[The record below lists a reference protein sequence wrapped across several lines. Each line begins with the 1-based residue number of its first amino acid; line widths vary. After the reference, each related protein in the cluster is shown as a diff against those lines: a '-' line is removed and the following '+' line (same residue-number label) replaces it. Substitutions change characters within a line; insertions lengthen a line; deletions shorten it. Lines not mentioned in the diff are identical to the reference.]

1 MSCFGD
7 AVGGFRSLPRP
18 FCLSVLPAEPSCSS
32 FCRTC
37 LAVSLPRVTR
47 EPHAARDAAQRVGAE
62 AAASPCACSRCLKP
76 CSWHARGAVGRSWR
90 RISARRPRG
99 GGRQHLGRGA
109 SGGRQATSGRTSA
122 GGPVSSTPWMPS
134 LLAKP
139 PPLSLFF
146 PLQPLVLVPA
156 VAQTRGGRG
165 RPAKI
170 VLADVVGGQC
180 GQTCARSPAH
190 PPSQLLVHVR
200 SGATPAPLTRLFCHR
215 DTTGGQI
222 RRPRPYQPAP
232 YVLPGRQWRRRGAV
246 LGQHLH
252 CAPVGSA
259 SHATA
264 HGAVGSIC
272 VTVAAADG
280 LGGGYRQR
288 KCARLGEEVLPD
300 GAQHG
305 GAVQVQYR
313 HRDQHIYSLPPLAT
327 VLTSSKSNPNH
338 VLVRLAEGASR
349 RKPRQTDPHGL
360 PELHRNAGD
369 LRGGSMP
376 VDLHNKA
383 AQRSR
388 TPRRGPCLCA

>member
-1 MSCFGD
+1 M
-7 AVGGFRSLPRP
+7 
-18 FCLSVLPAEPSCSS
+18 
-32 FCRTC
+32 
-37 LAVSLPRVTR
+37 
-47 EPHAARDAAQRVGAE
+47 
-62 AAASPCACSRCLKP
+62 
-76 CSWHARGAVGRSWR
+76 
-90 RISARRPRG
+90 
-99 GGRQHLGRGA
+99 
-109 SGGRQATSGRTSA
+109 
-122 GGPVSSTPWMPS
+122 SSTPWMPS

-300 GAQHG
+300 DARHG

-313 HRDQHIYSLPPLAT
+313 HRDQHIYSLPPPRHRPYLFKKQPQPRAGAT
-327 VLTSSKSNPNH
+327 GRRRQSSKTP
-338 VLVRLAEGASR
+338 
-349 RKPRQTDPHGL
+349 TD
-360 PELHRNAGD
+360 
-369 LRGGSMP
+369 
-376 VDLHNKA
+376 
-383 AQRSR
+383 
-388 TPRRGPCLCA
+388 